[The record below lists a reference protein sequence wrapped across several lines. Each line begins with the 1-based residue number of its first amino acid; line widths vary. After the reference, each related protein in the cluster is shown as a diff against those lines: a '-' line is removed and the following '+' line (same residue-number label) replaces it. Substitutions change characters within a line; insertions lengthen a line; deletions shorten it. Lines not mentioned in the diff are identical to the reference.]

1 MAKTMKALVMR
12 GLHDVAVMERPIPVA
27 GPNDAIVRTT
37 VAMVCT
43 SDCHTIEGG
52 LGELKD
58 RVLGH
63 EAVGVI
69 HELGSAVTGFRVG
82 QRVAVNAI
90 TPCYKCENCQRGF
103 TSQCQVML
111 GGYKFTAQKDG
122 NMAEYFHV
130 NDAEAN
136 LALIPDGV
144 SDEAACYSTDMMSTG
159 FKGAENARI
168 PLGGSGVVFGMGP
181 VGLMAVAGTRLLGAG
196 LVIAVDCVPSR
207 LELARQYGADV
218 VINFKEQ
225 DPIAEIMRLTR
236 GHGADAAMDALGSQ
250 ATFENCVKATRAGG
264 VISNIGYFGHGD
276 TVNIPRAEWGVGMGE
291 KTITTL
297 LCPGGSERMGRLM
310 RLIESGRVDPTRL
323 TTHHFQF
330 SEIEKALDMMTTK
343 ADGIIKPVIHF
354 G

>member
-1 MAKTMKALVMR
+1 MKDMMKALVMK
-12 GLHDVAVMERPIPVA
+12 GLNEVAVLDWPIPRA
-27 GPNDAIVRTT
+27 GANDAIIKTT
-37 VAMVCT
+37 LAMVCT
-43 SDCHTIEGG
+43 SDVHTVAGG
-52 LGELKD
+52 LGEFNN

-63 EAVGVI
+63 EAVGII
-69 HELGSAVTGFRVG
+69 HELGSAVKGFKVG
-82 QRVAVNAI
+82 DRVAVNAI

-103 TSQCQVML
+103 TSQCGAML
-111 GGYKFTAQKDG
+111 GGYKFTTQKDG

-130 NDAEAN
+130 NDAQAN
-136 LALIPDGV
+136 LALIPPGV
-144 SDEAACYSTDMMSTG
+144 SDEAAAYATDMMSTG

-168 PLGGSGVVFGMGP
+168 PLGGSGVVFGLGP

-207 LELARQYGADV
+207 LELAKFYGADV

-225 DPIAEIMRLTR
+225 DPIAEILRLT
-236 GHGADAAMDALGSQ
+236 GGQGADAAMDALGSQ
-250 ATFENCVKATRAGG
+250 PTFENCFKATRPGG

-276 TVNIPRAEWGVGMGE
+276 YINIPRLDWGVGMAE

-310 RLIESGRVDPTRL
+310 RLIECGRVDPTRL
-323 TTHHFQF
+323 STHHFKFDQV
-330 SEIEKALDMMTTK
+330 IQALDMMTSK

-354 G
+354 E